1 MKFTHIFGR
10 LGLSVCWDT
19 LDADEIWSV
28 ARERRVLA
36 GAPPVKAAPGI
47 VRSSSE
53 GLEERR
59 SRPPAAPIVGGRWE
73 RGVALPPPDESKG
86 RKDRDADH
94 PDDLWD
100 DPVGGAIGAA
110 SDFSAFGAIPDDP
123 REPDVFDFEK
133 MAEMSK
139 KFEEELHGSRKSSD
153 ADLVEDEV
161 AAAEED
167 DENMHSVKVD
177 PKRPLASAGTTIR
190 SGSGDHVNVFEDFDD
205 PGSEPEDPQ
214 APIKGGD
221 ENPSSSS
228 RLMKMIGVNKDE
240 SDSGLAA
247 AAAAASDYPTAQVN
261 DLPAE
266 PTDYSSKDSSEFP
279 TASEQEHPNA
289 SMEEHIKPAS
299 SIPSNPWGGP
309 IMSSGQDLGQHQSI
323 GLDLAARL
331 EALAADQKARD
342 ALAVEFARKAELLR
356 QRQEQEEAQR
366 HAVAQK
372 QAEEQARQQAQA
384 AAMQQQQQ
392 PASGHTQVELVLME
406 RICRILENSWGR
418 SDLVSILTTL
428 HSEDSRVIPLLG
440 NVDSLRALIARHPQ
454 RVALRHDPAFG
465 AEMAVLGMTNAQW
478 QQQQQQQAQ
487 ARAQQEELQRRE
499 QQRRLIAVQQQQQQQ
514 QEAAARAQSELLK
527 RSIPALIPN
536 APWYYTDPQNS
547 IQVK

>member
-1 MKFTHIFGR
+1 MSR
-10 LGLSVCWDT
+10 D
-19 LDADEIWSV
+19 
-28 ARERRVLA
+28 RRVA
-36 GAPPVKAAPGI
+36 TTGAAVKTAPGLI
-47 VRSSSE
+47 RTNSE
-53 GLEERR
+53 GPEDRR
-59 SRPPAAPIVGGRWE
+59 SRPPVAVSGGRWE
-73 RGVALPPPDESKG
+73 RGVALPPPDENKG
-86 RKDRDADH
+86 RRDRDADH

-100 DPVGGAIGAA
+100 DPVGGAVGAA

-123 REPDVFDFEK
+123 NEPINDVFDFEK

-153 ADLVEDEV
+153 ADLADDE
-161 AAAEED
+161 EMDE
-167 DENMHSVKVD
+167 ENMHLVKVD

-205 PGSEPEDPQ
+205 PGSEPDEPV
-214 APIKGGD
+214 APIKGGE

-247 AAAAASDYPTAQVN
+247 AAAAAATDFPATEGRELSTDGAAQPKEIPTAA
-261 DLPAE
+261 DH
-266 PTDYSSKDSSEFP
+266 
-279 TASEQEHPNA
+279 EQRV
-289 SMEEHIKPAS
+289 EESVEQHIKPALS

-309 IMSSGQDLGQHQSI
+309 LITSGPEVNQHQTI

-331 EALAADQKARD
+331 EALAAEQKARD
-342 ALAVEFARKAELLR
+342 LEFERKAELLR
-356 QRQEQEEAQR
+356 LRQEREEAQR
-366 HAVAQK
+366 RALAQK

-384 AAMQQQQQ
+384 AALQQQQQ
-392 PASGHTQVELVLME
+392 QQASGHTQVELVLME

-418 SDLVSILTTL
+418 SDLISILSTL

-440 NVDSLRALIARHPQ
+440 TADALRALIARHPQ

-478 QQQQQQQAQ
+478 QQQQLQQQQAQ

-499 QQRRLIAVQQQQQQQ
+499 QQRRLLALQQQQQ
-514 QEAAARAQSELLK
+514 QEAAARAQSELMK
-527 RSIPALIPN
+527 RSIPAVIAN

-547 IQVK
+547 IQVKYWSLRC